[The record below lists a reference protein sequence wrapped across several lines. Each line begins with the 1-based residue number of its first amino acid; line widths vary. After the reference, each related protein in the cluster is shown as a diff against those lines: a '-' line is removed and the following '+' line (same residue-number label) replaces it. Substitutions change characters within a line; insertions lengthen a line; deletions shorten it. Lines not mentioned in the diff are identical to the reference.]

1 MAQWA
6 TGGVCDAHVDG
17 LCTVESLQTDA
28 TIYDFNGNG
37 VCEDSGRRFEFTGV
51 DSVGQDTFFMCE
63 FRGGN
68 TIDAYCTRR
77 LTSGGIV
84 HGGLDYWYYPC
95 SHGTDCSDC
104 GPRCGTG
111 SMAPIGASLEG
122 VVNLVPSYKVMFI
135 PSSLSIGHSQTRRV
149 VIQLREA
156 LETNA
161 FTRLSFSTTVP
172 GLSISPSSVE
182 WTASQNYTTG
192 RSILITSSQPITAN
206 LADAITV
213 TVNTTD
219 TSYAGFSPTFAV
231 ATITTPSPL
240 PAPPPSPPPPSP
252 PWVTTYVC
260 QTVDSYQTGQDMNTL
275 TATNNLKTAMV
286 NMLPGVVNT
295 WDVSV
300 LVTSTNGYTNNNAE
314 VCVKTNDYSHLA
326 NVLAEVASTSFRNSF
341 PAMYGSTLAMGAHT
355 STTTPPAIPSPP
367 NTPPVHPPPATVC
380 ASNTDSNNAF
390 AVSVV
395 SGSYQLDGSLSSHN
409 VGANA
414 YHFANI
420 PSGHP
425 MKIWQDDGAAGC
437 TVTLASCQN
446 VISTDYCW
454 GTASWSV
461 SAGCAGQSLSLRC
474 AYHGAMGGTDRL
486 IYSSE
491 C

>member
-1 MAQWA
+1 
-6 TGGVCDAHVDG
+6 
-17 LCTVESLQTDA
+17 
-28 TIYDFNGNG
+28 
-37 VCEDSGRRFEFTGV
+37 
-51 DSVGQDTFFMCE
+51 
-63 FRGGN
+63 
-68 TIDAYCTRR
+68 
-77 LTSGGIV
+77 
-84 HGGLDYWYYPC
+84 
-95 SHGTDCSDC
+95 
-104 GPRCGTG
+104 
-111 SMAPIGASLEG
+111 MAPIGASLEG

-156 LETNA
+156 LGSLPGGGAT
-161 FTRLSFSTTVP
+161 FLRLDFSTTTP
-172 GLSISPSSVE
+172 GLTISPSSVE
-182 WTASQNYTTG
+182 WTAAQNYTTG
-192 RSILITSSQPITAN
+192 RSILITSSQPITAT

-219 TSYAGFSPTFAV
+219 SSYAGFSPTFAV

-314 VCVKTNDYSHLA
+314 VCVKTNDHSHLT
-326 NVLAEVASTSFRNSF
+326 NVLAEVASTSFRNNF

-367 NTPPVHPPPATVC
+367 SAPPPATVC
-380 ASNTDSNNAF
+380 ASNTDSSNAF
-390 AVSVV
+390 AVSVT
-395 SGSYQLDGSLSSHN
+395 SGSYQLDNSLSSHN
-409 VGANA
+409 VGANT
-414 YHFANI
+414 YYFANI

-425 MKIWQDDGAAGC
+425 MKVWQDDGAAGC
-437 TVTLASCQN
+437 TVTMASCQN
-446 VISTDYCW
+446 VVSTDYCW
-454 GTASWSV
+454 GAASWSV

-486 IYSSE
+486 VYNSG